1 MLEKK
6 GQKWHLAKYLGIAGN
21 YLLMMFYTTISGW
34 MLIYFIKYADGS
46 ILAYKSAEELGAV
59 FGTMI
64 SNPVLMVCATFAVIL
79 VCFSIC
85 SFGLQKGVERIT
97 KWMMVALLLLMVG
110 LAIYSCTLSNAAEG
124 LKFYLVPSLK
134 SLENSGVWTVISSA
148 MGQAFFT
155 LSIGIGGFIDSF
167 QHVLYGI
174 PFYITIAVLAIL
186 AWMKSGKGT
195 AVFTVLGL
203 LLIYGMGF
211 WEETM
216 QTLAL
221 VLSSTCLALLLGV
234 PLGIWTANSN
244 RCNKIMRPI
253 LDFMQTMPAFVYLIP
268 AVLFFGLGTVPGAF
282 ATVIFAMPPVV
293 RLTGLGI
300 RQVPKNVVEASRSFG
315 ATPWQLLYKVQ
326 LPLALPTIMTG
337 INQTIMMSLSMVVIA
352 AMISAGGLGEVVLKG
367 ITQMKIGLGFEG
379 GIAVVILAIVLDRI
393 TQGMAQGKKKKQ

>member
-1 MLEKK
+1 MINI
-6 GQKWHLAKYLGIAGN
+6 GQYIETAINWLTNH
-21 YLLMMFYTTISGW
+21 F
-34 MLIYFIKYADGS
+34 
-46 ILAYKSAEELGAV
+46 
-59 FGTMI
+59 
-64 SNPVLMVCATFAVIL
+64 ATF
-79 VCFSIC
+79 FD
-85 SFGLQKGVERIT
+85 
-97 KWMMVALLLLMVG
+97 
-110 LAIYSCTLSNAAEG
+110 
-124 LKFYLVPSLK
+124 
-134 SLENSGVWTVISSA
+134 
-148 MGQAFFT
+148 T

-174 PFYITIAVLAIL
+174 PFYITIIALTVLA
-186 AWMKSGKGT
+186 WTKSGKGT
-195 AVFTVLGL
+195 AVFTILGL

-300 RQVPKNVVEASRSFG
+300 RQVPKKRGRSFPLFRCHSLAVTLQGTTTLG
-315 ATPWQLLYKVQ
+315 AAHYNDRNKPDYHDV
-326 LPLALPTIMTG
+326 
-337 INQTIMMSLSMVVIA
+337 SVH
-352 AMISAGGLGEVVLKG
+352 GGDCRYDFRRWLGRNCIERNYPNENRTW
-367 ITQMKIGLGFEG
+367 I
-379 GIAVVILAIVLDRI
+379 
-393 TQGMAQGKKKKQ
+393 

>member
-1 MLEKK
+1 MINI
-6 GQKWHLAKYLGIAGN
+6 GQYIETAINWLTNH
-21 YLLMMFYTTISGW
+21 F
-34 MLIYFIKYADGS
+34 
-46 ILAYKSAEELGAV
+46 
-59 FGTMI
+59 
-64 SNPVLMVCATFAVIL
+64 ATF
-79 VCFSIC
+79 FD
-85 SFGLQKGVERIT
+85 
-97 KWMMVALLLLMVG
+97 
-110 LAIYSCTLSNAAEG
+110 
-124 LKFYLVPSLK
+124 
-134 SLENSGVWTVISSA
+134 
-148 MGQAFFT
+148 T

-174 PFYITIAVLAIL
+174 PFYITIIALTVLAWI
-186 AWMKSGKGT
+186 KSGKGT
-195 AVFTVLGL
+195 AVFT
-203 LLIYGMGF
+203 I
-211 WEETM
+211 
-216 QTLAL
+216 
-221 VLSSTCLALLLGV
+221 LGV

-352 AMISAGGLGEVVLKG
+352 AMISAGGLGEIVLKG

-393 TQGMAQGKKKKQ
+393 TQGMAQGKKKKL